1 MLKFCRP
8 GFSDRCVAK
17 AGFSWYSKRMEQTPF
32 ELTPAQK
39 SLLTTLSRETGKP
52 IPALIAEAL
61 EELQEHVHR
70 GHDRNGDAATPQEAC
85 EGSPEEPPKPSKPFW
100 QKVLEASERI
110 PEEELQRVPT
120 DLAAQ
125 VDHYIYGTPKR

>member
-17 AGFSWYSKRMEQTPF
+17 AGFSWYSKRMEETPF
-32 ELTPAQK
+32 ELTPEQK
-39 SLLTTLSRETGKP
+39 GMLATLSRETGKP
-52 IPALIAEAL
+52 IPALLAEAL

-70 GHDRNGDAATPQEAC
+70 DRDRNGDTAAPQEAH
-85 EGSPEEPPKPSKPFW
+85 EGLPGEPHKPFW

-110 PEEELQRVPT
+110 PEDELQRVPT